1 MEIESTKLFK
11 TDKAQYGDNYN
22 AHYLE
27 QYKLY
32 VEMADRISNR
42 RVLANAFFLPINT
55 VIISLIGYLSQTGA
69 AHQWLYWVSTVGI
82 GVAGVLL
89 CYVWYR
95 LILSYKGMNAGKFEV
110 IHALEQR
117 LPAAL
122 YEVEWEVLKEGK
134 NSKVYRP
141 FTEVEMVVPWIFMAL
156 YLLLL
161 ALPLVS
167 LLFNGQ

>member
-1 MEIESTKLFK
+1 
-11 TDKAQYGDNYN
+11 
-22 AHYLE
+22 
-27 QYKLY
+27 
-32 VEMADRISNR
+32 MADRISNR

-55 VIISLIGYLSQTGA
+55 AILSLIGYLSQTD
-69 AHQWLYWVSTVGI
+69 AHQGLYWVISI
-82 GVAGVLL
+82 AGVLL

-122 YEVEWEVLKEGK
+122 YEVEWEVLNEGK

-141 FTEVEMVVPWIFMAL
+141 FTEVEMAVPWIFMAL
-156 YLLLL
+156 YFLLP

-167 LLFNGQ
+167 LLFNTG